1 MNGNPQQHIAC
12 RARRWT
18 PTAGRQLA
26 LAGSLVACLL
36 LASAAP
42 VAAVARPTLGGIDD
56 PFGRDI
62 NTWSDWSVEAPITQP
77 ISEIRLDR
85 LPPEIRASVA
95 PMAGPYAAGSEV
107 RVDFTCTDSGSGV
120 RWCPVQAT
128 LDTTFPGFHR
138 VAFYVVDVAGN
149 VGSTVI
155 DYVVVS
161 WDTPMTVFPTPRGA
175 WV

>member
-1 MNGNPQQHIAC
+1 MNGNQRQHIAC
-12 RARRWT
+12 RATIWSRT
-18 PTAGRQLA
+18 KT

-42 VAAVARPTLGGIDD
+42 VAAVARPTLDRIDD

-62 NTWSDWSVEAPITQP
+62 DTWSDWSVEAPATQP
-77 ISEIRLDR
+77 AVQVRLDR
-85 LPPEIRASVA
+85 LPPEILALVA
-95 PMAGPYAAGSEV
+95 PMAGPYPAGSDV

-138 VAFYVVDVAGN
+138 TAFYAVDVAGN

-155 DYVVVS
+155 DYVVVTGL
-161 WDTPMTVFPTPRGA
+161 DTPMVVFPAPGGT